1 MTFVQSDW
9 PLNII
14 YISERKHILVLMAK
28 DWIGMYL
35 CKNSSNTKQSK
46 GTLKSYI
53 LERSDFQ
60 RSSNAF
66 QVSLW
71 CLFLALISLN
81 KNMNNYNNLSTWFF
95 QHIFLKV

>member
-14 YISERKHILVLMAK
+14 YISERKYILVLMAK

-35 CKNSSNTKQSK
+35 CKNISKKKQSK

-60 RSSNAF
+60 RNSTAF
-66 QVSLW
+66 QISIW

-81 KNMNNYNNLSTWFF
+81 KNMNNYNNLSTCFF
-95 QHIFLKV
+95 QHIFLKL